1 MPSDFEQ
8 LLRDIFGDSVDRLT
22 NFQREQAKRLQGKLQ
37 ELAREALHEE
47 LGKLNSEVAELR
59 ARVAVLENER
69 IERSAESV

>member
-22 NFQREQAKRLQGKLQ
+22 NFQRDQVKKLQGKLQ

-47 LGKLNSEVAELR
+47 LAKMHHDIAELR
-59 ARVAVLENER
+59 NRVAVLENER
-69 IERSAESV
+69 VEKAAESV